1 MVTSKSFFV
10 EHIVRMMGAE
20 KPLRILDLGSGSSQN
35 VINALRKYPHVSYV
49 GVEPSAS
56 AAKKAIESLKEFP
69 NAVVHNQLG
78 YADIPGAA
86 LESFDIVMSLSV
98 LEHVKHLDSFIAT
111 SVSYAK
117 KGGLIVHRYDLG
129 HSLAPS
135 SPKESFQV
143 FLGAHFPWVLS
154 EHNFVRYVPESE
166 VRASLERAGISHC
179 EPSTYHQMPSHK
191 VFEKVAKD
199 PRFDELKEHLF
210 LWEFDASEEIRDL
223 PLESREA
230 LFPSVAVWARK

>member
-10 EHIVRMMGAE
+10 EHLVRMAGAE
-20 KPLRILDLGSGSSQN
+20 KPLRILDLGSGTSQN
-35 VINALRKYPHVSYV
+35 VINALRKYPQVSYV

-56 AAKKAIESLKEFP
+56 AAKTAVESLKEFP

-78 YADIPGAA
+78 YADIPNAS

-98 LEHVKHLDSFIAT
+98 LEHVKHLDPFIAT

-129 HSLAPS
+129 HSLTPS
-135 SPKESFQV
+135 SPKEAFQV
-143 FLGAHFPWVLS
+143 FLGAHFPWILS
-154 EHNFVRYVPESE
+154 EHTFVRYVPEPE
-166 VRASLERAGISHC
+166 VRASLEKAGISQF
-179 EPSTYHQMPSHK
+179 ESTTYHQMGSHK

-199 PRFDELKEHLF
+199 PRFDELKEKLF
-210 LWEFDASEEIRDL
+210 LWEFEASKEMQSL
-223 PLESREA
+223 PVESRES
-230 LFPSVAVWARK
+230 LFPSIAVWARK